1 MPAQEKRQSRAGMIS
16 RYWTPLKRRI
26 QKTRRAIWKR
36 AGLGS
41 LKRAFF
47 LSAERRRQLERWL
60 RGRTEYHRLR
70 EADVVI
76 VSYPK
81 SGRTWLRVLLS
92 RYFQL
97 RYRIDESSVLGFDNF
112 HLMDDRIPKIL
123 FTHDNYLR
131 DYTGEGETRV
141 SFRDKRMV
149 LLVRSPQDVVTS
161 SYFQWKFRT
170 GEAKKKLN
178 QLPPHGA
185 EISMFDFA
193 MTRTIGLPR
202 IVGFLNEWSRELS
215 GIREI
220 LVVRYEDLLA
230 DSERE
235 FGRIIEFV
243 DGPADRSLIGEVV
256 DFASVSKSR
265 SREAQSQLSTRMG
278 KLRPGEHANPDSYKV
293 RRAKVGGYRNYFDD
307 DELRRIDDYV
317 RTHLEPGFGYGDE
330 SIAVPGDAK
339 SFRSM

>member
-1 MPAQEKRQSRAGMIS
+1 M
-16 RYWTPLKRRI
+16 KRRI
-26 QKTRRAIWKR
+26 QRISRGIWKR
-36 AGLGS
+36 AVLSS

-47 LSAERRRQLERWL
+47 LSADRRRQLERWL
-60 RGRTEYHRLR
+60 RGRTEFRRLQ

-81 SGRTWLRVLLS
+81 SGRTWLRVMLS

-97 RYRIDESSVLGFDNF
+97 RYGIAERTVLGFDNF
-112 HLMDDRIPKIL
+112 HEMDDRIPKIF

-131 DYTGEGETRV
+131 DYTGEGETRA

-170 GEAKKKLN
+170 GEDKKKLN

-185 EISMFDFA
+185 AISMFDFA
-193 MTRTIGLPR
+193 MMSTIGLPH
-202 IVGFLNEWSRELS
+202 IVGFLNEWLRELS
-215 GIREI
+215 GIREV
-220 LVVRYEDLLA
+220 LVMRYEDLLA

-243 DGPADRSLIGEVV
+243 DSPADRSLIGEVV
-256 DFASVSKSR
+256 DFASVAKSR
-265 SREAQSQLSTRMG
+265 SREAQTPHSARAG
-278 KLRPGEHANPDSYKV
+278 KLKPGEHSNPDSYKV
-293 RRAKVGGYRNYFDD
+293 RRAKVGGYRDDFDD
-307 DELRRIDDYV
+307 DELRHIDDYV
-317 RTHLEPGFGYGDE
+317 RTHLEPGFGYGGE
-330 SIAVPGDAK
+330 SFAAPGEVVARK
-339 SFRSM
+339 GPEGAGRFRKGVC